1 MKVKVLIGFLIFLIV
16 INLATIGS
24 FLYYQWRKPPEPPV
38 SPGGPGRQPLR
49 ELNFN
54 RNQRHQLRNL
64 LLEFKVETEPLN
76 NQIHILENEIFAM
89 LQGDKPDHGLV
100 DKKLEKIAELRL
112 EISKKII
119 DKFYDTRNIL
129 TPMQQKHFFN
139 ALMNQRPGSMGPGPH
154 FRKGRPGLPNP
165 QPPSEDLRLE

>member
-76 NQIHILENEIFAM
+76 NQIHILEN
-89 LQGDKPDHGLV
+89 
-100 DKKLEKIAELRL
+100 IAELRL

-139 ALMNQRPGSMGPGPH
+139 ALMNQRPGPMGPGPH
-154 FRKGRPGLPNP
+154 FRKGRRGLPNP